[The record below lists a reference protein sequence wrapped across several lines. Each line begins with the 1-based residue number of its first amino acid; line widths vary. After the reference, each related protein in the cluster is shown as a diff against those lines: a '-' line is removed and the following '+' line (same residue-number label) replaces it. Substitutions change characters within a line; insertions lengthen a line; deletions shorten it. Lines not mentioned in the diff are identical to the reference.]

1 MALTTAHIG
10 VQKPGQTL
18 LVEKPLSTPSS
29 QEAAA
34 HLQKSGSMFGW
45 VRLSQVLPRLSQPE
59 LSSHSQHLAGW
70 ELGLC
75 GQHGG
80 SLAAC
85 LGSGDLEKRPV
96 FLQLGSG
103 KSSAG
108 N

>member
-34 HLQKSGSMFGW
+34 HLQRSGSMFGW
-45 VRLSQVLPRLSQPE
+45 VRLSQPE
-59 LSSHSQHLAGW
+59 LSSHSQHIAGW